1 MRIFVCSIYR
11 KPHTQIVISFCRHH
25 TSNRKHCQFAC
36 GDCVRTCL
44 DHFANLFPQNAF
56 QIDWLDFK
64 WLLLIFFAYSLIPA
78 NLIESD
84 GNQGWYH
91 NILLNMNTILIEYE
105 FAPHMIFDDRSS
117 IHDDRPSIQSSMD
130 GFNGKVVMPFTLLRE
145 FPAQLN
151 RNVEIYPCG
160 SLNADEYEKN
170 ISDIQRFSSL

>member
-64 WLLLIFFAYSLIPA
+64 WLLLIFFAYVDSLKFDWIWWESR
-78 NLIESD
+78 LISQYSVEHEYHTYWVWIRTTHDLRWSFFD
-84 GNQGWYH
+84 SRRSAVYSKLHGW
-91 NILLNMNTILIEYE
+91 
-105 FAPHMIFDDRSS
+105 F
-117 IHDDRPSIQSSMD
+117 
-130 GFNGKVVMPFTLLRE
+130 
-145 FPAQLN
+145 
-151 RNVEIYPCG
+151 
-160 SLNADEYEKN
+160 
-170 ISDIQRFSSL
+170 